1 MRGNVGPLVIGSVL
15 LGVMLLAFL
24 YQQRLNEQLLREVYD
39 LRGLLGQ
46 PVAARSPGAAGPV
59 GGAPATD
66 SAAAT
71 EVKRLREEV
80 NELRARTAALAHPLG
95 KDPVGSPPLNLRPA
109 SAWRP
114 AGKGTPSAAAE
125 SLFWA
130 ADGGDVETLSKS
142 ILLDADA
149 RAKAEEILARLPPES
164 RAAYDSPEKL
174 IALLLARDIDVKA
187 LQILGENQAGDDAL
201 VNLRMQ
207 KDDGKT
213 KEEGYQFKR
222 TSDGWRLVIPAKAVD
237 KFGKKLS
244 DPGKK
249 K

>member
-1 MRGNVGPLVIGSVL
+1 MRGDAGPLVIGGVLFASVL
-15 LGVMLLAFL
+15 VAFI
-24 YQQRLNEQLLREVYD
+24 YQHRLNEQLRREVD
-39 LRGLLGQ
+39 ELRSLLGQ
-46 PVAARSPGAAGPV
+46 PVAARSPGASGPV
-59 GGAPATD
+59 SGAPATD
-66 SAAAT
+66 PAAAT
-71 EVKRLREEV
+71 ELRRLREEV

-95 KDPVGSPPLNLRPA
+95 KEPAGSPPLNLRPA
-109 SAWRP
+109 SAWRQ

-130 ADGGDVETLSKS
+130 ADGGDVETLAKS

-149 RAKAEEILARLPPES
+149 RAQAEAILARLPPES

-174 IALLLARDIDVKA
+174 IALLLAREIDVKA

-213 KEEGYQFKR
+213 KEEGYPFKR